1 MGLPAVLST
10 CDLSRVPESA
20 SVMNFYEFPCHP
32 VVPKVVVTIGPKS
45 LFQCCRQ
52 MAALDIKIV
61 LRIANVLKQS
71 SKV

>member
-20 SVMNFYEFPCHP
+20 SVMKFYEFPCHP
-32 VVPKVVVTIGPKS
+32 VAKVVVTIGPKS
-45 LFQCCRQ
+45 LFQRRRQ
-52 MAALDIKIV
+52 MAALDMKIV